1 MSEGVGPR
9 RCSTGV
15 TGLDA
20 VMLGGFVP
28 QRSYLVR
35 GGPGAGKTTLGL
47 HFLAAGAAVGERSL
61 FITMEESEER
71 IREYALLRGIDVT
84 DVAVLDISPSSAFF
98 VASQSYDIFSP
109 SEVEREPITAS
120 IVERIEAHAPERV
133 FIDPMTQFR
142 YLSDNA
148 SQFRRQVVS
157 FLRFLRERNATVLF
171 TSERSASVPDDDL
184 QFMSDGVIDIA
195 SGAAGRTLAVTKFR
209 GSDFQAGAH
218 TLKLVA
224 AGVEVYPRMQPLARV
239 GDSAFETVSSGVE
252 GVDAILK
259 GGIERGTVTL
269 ITGPSGVGKTTLG
282 MQFLQHAASRGERS
296 VLYTFDEDAAM
307 ILHRCDGVGMSARTA
322 VAAATLHI
330 RKVEPLRYTADEFDA
345 LVRDDVERHGA
356 RMVMVDSVA
365 GYTLALRG
373 EDLRPRL
380 HALAKYLQAQDVALI
395 VINEQEAIVGEFRAT
410 EMGLSHLADT
420 LVFLRFLEM
429 NGAMRKA
436 IGVLK
441 KRLSDYEKLLREFEI
456 THRGIL
462 IGAPLSGLRG
472 ILQGTPSFVGDSHL
486 ETPS

>member
-1 MSEGVGPR
+1 MREDGGR
-9 RCSTGV
+9 QRCSTGV

-20 VMLGGFVP
+20 VMQGGFVP
-28 QRSYLVR
+28 KRSYLVR

-47 HFLAAGAAVGERSL
+47 HFLAAGAAAGERSL
-61 FITMEESEER
+61 FITLEESEER
-71 IREYALLRGIDVT
+71 IREYALLRDIDLT

-109 SEVEREPITAS
+109 AEVEREPITAS
-120 IVERIEAHAPERV
+120 IVERIEALAPERV

-148 SQFRRQVVS
+148 FQFRRQVVS
-157 FLRFLRERNATVLF
+157 FLRFMRERQATVLF
-171 TSERSASVPDDDL
+171 TSERSASLADDDL
-184 QFMSDGVIDIA
+184 QFMSDGVIDITN
-195 SGAAGRTLAVTKFR
+195 SAAGRTLAVTKFR

-224 AGVEVYPRMQPLARV
+224 AGVEVYPRMQPLARL
-239 GDSAFETVSSGVE
+239 GDRAFETVSSGVA
-252 GVDAILK
+252 GIDAILN

-269 ITGPSGVGKTTLG
+269 ITGPTGVGKTTLG
-282 MQFLQHAASRGERS
+282 MQFLQHAAGRGERS
-296 VLYTFDEDAAM
+296 VAYTFDEDAAM
-307 ILHRCDGVGMSARTA
+307 VLHRCDGVGIAARAA
-322 VAAATLHI
+322 VAAETLHI

-345 LVRDDVERHGA
+345 LVRVDVERHGA

-380 HALAKYLQAQDVALI
+380 HALAQYLQARDVALI
-395 VINEQEAIVGEFRAT
+395 IINEQEAIVGELRST
-410 EMGLSHLADT
+410 DMGLSHLADT
-420 LVFLRFLEM
+420 LIFLRFLEM
-429 NGAMRKA
+429 NGAMHKA

-441 KRLSDYEKLLREFEI
+441 KRLSDYEKHLREFAI
-456 THRGIL
+456 TDRGIL
-462 IGAPLSGLRG
+462 VGEPLSGLRG
-472 ILQGTPSFVGDSHL
+472 ILRGTPSFVGASHL